1 MKKKRTKLGALL
13 RSTRRALDLTLRQVS
28 DETGLPISYLSELED
43 GTRKDNPTLKTI
55 RALTRLYRLEPA
67 RWFET

>member
-13 RSTRRALDLTLRQVS
+13 RSTRRSLDLTLQDVS
-28 DETGLPISYLSELED
+28 EETGLAISYLSDLED
-43 GTRKDNPTLKTI
+43 GNKVNNPSLNTM
-55 RALTRLYRLEPA
+55 RALTQLYRLEPA